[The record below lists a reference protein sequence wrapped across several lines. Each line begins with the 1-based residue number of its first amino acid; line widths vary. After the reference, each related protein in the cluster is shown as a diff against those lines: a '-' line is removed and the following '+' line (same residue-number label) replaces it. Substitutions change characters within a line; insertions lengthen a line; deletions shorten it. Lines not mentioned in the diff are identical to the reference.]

1 MTQQEIN
8 QLVSQSADISSLI
21 TQLCQKSYTIPSW
34 EALLKDYEP
43 TEHDIVRDQTTRKDK
58 IKNGTVWKASRISV
72 GLEKLLVKRMTEFTF
87 ALPVR
92 RAYHNTEDS
101 ETKQQISRAI
111 ERIFKYARIDS
122 ENIKRGTA
130 YYASCEACSVWYAV
144 EKPNT
149 LYGFKSQYKLK
160 CKTYSPMQGV
170 LLYPLFDEMDDLLAM
185 SFKYSVE
192 RNGKTVDYFETYTDK
207 LHVCWITNNN
217 GYQEIK
223 RENIKLL
230 KIPAIYIKRPVPIYH
245 GLTNLRQ
252 EIEYALSRDSDI
264 IAYNSS
270 PVLMVSGTI
279 QGQENKGEENRVW
292 RVENGGSVSY
302 VSWNQSIEAMKYHV
316 SQMLNLFWSQAQMP
330 DISFENMKALG
341 NIGYDAR
348 QTLLTDA
355 HLKVGDEAGPWLEFL
370 DREVN
375 VVKEYLKLLNPE
387 WASEIDDVE
396 VENTITPFIQNDET
410 AEIEKWSKASG
421 VLVSN
426 LEAIKFAGLSPNPEK
441 TLEQIQKEKDAA
453 QTTRMNSLFEGA
465 E

>member
-1 MTQQEIN
+1 
-8 QLVSQSADISSLI
+8 
-21 TQLCQKSYTIPSW
+21 
-34 EALLKDYEP
+34 
-43 TEHDIVRDQTTRKDK
+43 
-58 IKNGTVWKASRISV
+58 
-72 GLEKLLVKRMTEFTF
+72 
-87 ALPVR
+87 
-92 RAYHNTEDS
+92 
-101 ETKQQISRAI
+101 
-111 ERIFKYARIDS
+111 
-122 ENIKRGTA
+122 
-130 YYASCEACSVWYAV
+130 
-144 EKPNT
+144 
-149 LYGFKSQYKLK
+149 
-160 CKTYSPMQGV
+160 
-170 LLYPLFDEMDDLLAM
+170 
-185 SFKYSVE
+185 
-192 RNGKTVDYFETYTDK
+192 
-207 LHVCWITNNN
+207 
-217 GYQEIK
+217 
-223 RENIKLL
+223 
-230 KIPAIYIKRPVPIYH
+230 
-245 GLTNLRQ
+245 
-252 EIEYALSRDSDI
+252 
-264 IAYNSS
+264 
-270 PVLMVSGTI
+270 
-279 QGQENKGEENRVW
+279 
-292 RVENGGSVSY
+292 
-302 VSWNQSIEAMKYHV
+302 MKYHV